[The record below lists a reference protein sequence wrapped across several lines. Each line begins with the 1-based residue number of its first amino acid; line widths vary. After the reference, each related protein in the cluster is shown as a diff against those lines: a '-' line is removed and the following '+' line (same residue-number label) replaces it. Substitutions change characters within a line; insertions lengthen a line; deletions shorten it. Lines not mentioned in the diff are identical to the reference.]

1 MIRVRR
7 RGTTRSTPLIVL
19 AFSVAA
25 LIVTPVA
32 AHAVSIQTTQGMIA
46 ALTNRLSRLE
56 KTSEITSN
64 QYDADKVKL
73 AQITANIKKLQG
85 DEKGKRAAIKVTS
98 KVLAQD
104 IVRAYVLGASDAQ
117 ILALFNQNAT
127 QSGARG
133 VYENAVIGN
142 LNQLKRTYEKEKT
155 SLEST
160 LRQVGI
166 QRHAAGQQ
174 TYAMSQLLSLNI
186 YNTNSTRDT
195 LNKMTV
201 ALKGQIIAYEIQ
213 QGVIAAENHN
223 LAGEETA
230 ITAASAV
237 GGQNAA
243 NQVTVAIQQA
253 AQQAAQSVT
262 LVNVGSSAQGLAAV
276 HYAESQIG
284 VPYSWGG
291 ETPGVG
297 FDCSGL
303 VQWAWARAGITIP
316 RTTESQWP
324 AMVHVALNNL
334 EPGDLLFY
342 KNLDGDNLVDHVVMY
357 VGSGPWGSSTVIAA
371 AHSGTSVSLAP
382 VFTDGLIGAARP

>member
-1 MIRVRR
+1 MIRVHR
-7 RGTTRSTPLIVL
+7 RGTTRTTPLAVL

-25 LIVTPVA
+25 LIITPTS
-32 AHAVSIQTTQGMIA
+32 AHAASISQTQAMIA

-73 AQITANIKKLQG
+73 ATITANIQNLQG
-85 DEKGKRAAIKVTS
+85 KEKGKRAAIKVTS
-98 KVLAQD
+98 KKLVQD

-127 QSGARG
+127 QSDARS
-133 VYENAVIGN
+133 VYENEVIGN
-142 LNQLKRTYEKEKT
+142 LNLMKRTYQKEKV

-160 LRQVGI
+160 IRLVGI
-166 QRHAAGQQ
+166 QRRDAGQQ

-186 YNTNSTRDT
+186 YNTNTTRDT
-195 LNKMTV
+195 INKMTT
-201 ALKGQIIAYEIQ
+201 ALKGEIIAYEVQ
-213 QGVIAAENHN
+213 QGVLAAESHN

-237 GGQNAA
+237 GGQTAA
-243 NQVTVAIQQA
+243 NQVTEAI
-253 AQQAAQSVT
+253 QQAAQSVT

-276 HYAESQIG
+276 RAAEHEIG
-284 VPYSWGG
+284 VPYVWGG
-291 ETPGVG
+291 ETPGSG

-303 VQWAWARAGITIP
+303 VQWAWAQAGIQIP

-324 AMVHVALNNL
+324 AMVHVPLNAL

-342 KNLDGDNLVDHVVMY
+342 YNLDGDHAVDHVVMY
-357 VGSGPWGSSTVIAA
+357 VGSGPWGTSTVIAA
-371 AHSGTSVSLAP
+371 AHTGTNVSLAP
-382 VFTDGLIGAARP
+382 VFTAGLIGAARP

>member
-7 RGTTRSTPLIVL
+7 RGTTRSTPLVVL
-19 AFSVAA
+19 AITVLA
-25 LIVTPVA
+25 LIVTPA
-32 AHAVSIQTTQGMIA
+32 TAHAVSISTTQGMIA

-73 AQITANIKKLQG
+73 ATITANIKRLQG
-85 DEKGKRAAIKVTS
+85 EEKGKRAALKVTS
-98 KVLAQD
+98 KKLVVD

-127 QSGARG
+127 QSDART
-133 VYENAVIGN
+133 VYETEAIGN
-142 LNQLKRTYEKEKT
+142 LNKLKQTYQKEKT
-155 SLEST
+155 SLEGT
-160 LRQVGI
+160 LRAVGV
-166 QRHAAGQQ
+166 QRADAGHQ
-174 TYAMSQLLSLNI
+174 TYAMSQLLALNI
-186 YNTNSTRDT
+186 YNTNTTRST
-195 LNKMTV
+195 LNNLTV

-213 QGVIAAENHN
+213 QGVLAAQSHN
-223 LAGEETA
+223 LSGEETA

-237 GGQNAA
+237 GGQTAA
-243 NQVTVAIQQA
+243 NQVTEAI
-253 AQQAAQSVT
+253 QQAAQSVT

-276 HYAESQIG
+276 RAAESQTG
-284 VPYSWGG
+284 VPYVWGG

-303 VQWAWARAGITIP
+303 VQWAWARAGIEIP

-324 AMVHVALNNL
+324 AMVHVPLNAL

-342 KNLDGDNLVDHVVMY
+342 YNLDGDNAVDHVVMY
-357 VGSGPWGSSTVIAA
+357 VGNGPWGTSTVIAA
-371 AHSGTSVSLAP
+371 AHTGTTVSLAP
-382 VFTDGLIGAARP
+382 VFTSGLIGAARP